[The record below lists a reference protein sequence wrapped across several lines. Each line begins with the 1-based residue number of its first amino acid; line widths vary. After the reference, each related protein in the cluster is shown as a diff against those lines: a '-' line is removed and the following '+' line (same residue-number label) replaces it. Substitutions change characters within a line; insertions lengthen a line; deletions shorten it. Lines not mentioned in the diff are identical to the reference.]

1 MADQNELIEQYRT
14 TLEVMKDKL
23 YNLKE
28 EKEKQNQELLEKKTT
43 DAEYKKLEQSLE
55 LLQEGIQ
62 SINLEIFKEKGNLR
76 KLKADNEWDEE
87 KMQNSQELSEL
98 NEELEELLNKNQVLR
113 SNHNNSNTESKLA
126 QLEETNPKLFALVKK
141 IIVAEETNLLLVE
154 ELTFLE
160 QEKNKTRA
168 DYYKITQFLGQE
180 EKIKLK
186 IREIEKEI
194 ERSEYNIQNLKNKV
208 NDAVLNLEKEKETV
222 NRSEIKELLRKNDDL
237 KNVKQDI
244 NQKIH
249 DLNENIYHLEA
260 EIISEK
266 KCENKSPPTNLKQE
280 IKNLEA
286 EITEKSKELKIK
298 QAEKKK
304 LFLQYEQKLK
314 DTALIRRSR
323 VKISKD
329 SRTKSPLK
337 LALSKSTSNFNTEKR
352 DIIVDLV
359 GKSIAEGNPSHM
371 KHALRH
377 IGSQGQGIA
386 SKLVQLNRDE
396 FLKKIKYS

>member
-1 MADQNELIEQYRT
+1 
-14 TLEVMKDKL
+14 
-23 YNLKE
+23 
-28 EKEKQNQELLEKKTT
+28 
-43 DAEYKKLEQSLE
+43 
-55 LLQEGIQ
+55 
-62 SINLEIFKEKGNLR
+62 
-76 KLKADNEWDEE
+76 
-87 KMQNSQELSEL
+87 MQNSQELSEL

-377 IGSQGQGIA
+377 IGSQGLGIA

>member
-1 MADQNELIEQYRT
+1 
-14 TLEVMKDKL
+14 
-23 YNLKE
+23 
-28 EKEKQNQELLEKKTT
+28 
-43 DAEYKKLEQSLE
+43 
-55 LLQEGIQ
+55 
-62 SINLEIFKEKGNLR
+62 
-76 KLKADNEWDEE
+76 
-87 KMQNSQELSEL
+87 MQNSQELSEL

-314 DTALIRRSR
+314 DKLN
-323 VKISKD
+323 
-329 SRTKSPLK
+329 KS
-337 LALSKSTSNFNTEKR
+337 
-352 DIIVDLV
+352 
-359 GKSIAEGNPSHM
+359 
-371 KHALRH
+371 
-377 IGSQGQGIA
+377 
-386 SKLVQLNRDE
+386 
-396 FLKKIKYS
+396 